1 LWYFT
6 VGIAGEVH
14 AGSLSLN
21 YGRVRGAQVV
31 EFTHTKA
38 CRQYHE
44 KKRQKTEDYISE
56 LQAQVSQWANI
67 PKNLTVCLHYVHL
80 GSEMKYKV

>member
-31 EFTHTKA
+31 EFTHKSLPP
-38 CRQYHE
+38 YHE

-56 LQAQVSQWANI
+56 LQAQVLQWANI
-67 PKNLTVCLHYVHL
+67 AKNLTVCLHYVHL